1 MYRQY
6 LEASEL
12 KEAELREQREQILSG
27 NDSEADLSSV
37 IPNIPGG
44 IATATLTSN
53 RISELNAGDVKS
65 NAPGGVVTKI
75 DNSNTAIKGGDNITV
90 TGLSS
95 ENSEL
100 TALLLASRKARMT

>member
-1 MYRQY
+1 MW
-6 LEASEL
+6 L
-12 KEAELREQREQILSG
+12 
-27 NDSEADLSSV
+27 
-37 IPNIPGG
+37 
-44 IATATLTSN
+44 
-53 RISELNAGDVKS
+53 SELNAGDVKS

>member
-1 MYRQY
+1 MLQTTPLPSTGLVED
-6 LEASEL
+6 LEIQNKI
-12 KEAELREQREQILSG
+12 KEQETSMMGAGSIGS
-27 NDSEADLSSV
+27 
-37 IPNIPGG
+37 GG
-44 IATATLTSN
+44 I
-53 RISELNAGDVKS
+53 
-65 NAPGGVVTKI
+65 VTKI